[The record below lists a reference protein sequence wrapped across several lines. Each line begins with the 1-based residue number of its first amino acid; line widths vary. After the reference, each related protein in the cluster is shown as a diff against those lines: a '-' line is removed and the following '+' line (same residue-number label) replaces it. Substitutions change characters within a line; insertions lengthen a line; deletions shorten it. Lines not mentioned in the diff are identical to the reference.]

1 MSLIKEKGCYNSDK
15 STINKMNVKNILLAF
30 LVQFIFDLSL
40 FAADPIL
47 LNCIETPG
55 IYDLETKP
63 KSFNSSN
70 NLRRK
75 PGSPNN
81 AAGELINVVGR
92 VTDVNC
98 LPIQNAVVSIWHAD
112 SLGMSYYDEN
122 VELDPNF
129 AGSGRFV
136 VNNLGY
142 YNFITIVPGKIGDR
156 APYINF
162 LVQHPDFPEFTTQ
175 MFFADHNCDN
185 CDDLLLGNLIESG
198 LASLLIAPFTYNNQ
212 AMKTY
217 TFNITLGG
225 HNKFS
230 DKR

>member
-1 MSLIKEKGCYNSDK
+1 
-15 STINKMNVKNILLAF
+15 MNVKNILLAF
-30 LVQFIFDLSL
+30 LIQSILDLSL

-55 IYDLETKP
+55 IYDLEARP

-75 PGSPNN
+75 PGSPSS
-81 AAGELINVVGR
+81 AGGELINVVGR
-92 VTDVNC
+92 VTDINC
-98 LPIQNAVVSIWHAD
+98 LPIQNAVVSMWHAN
-112 SLGMSYYDEN
+112 SRGVSHYDEN
-122 VELDPNF
+122 VEDDPNF

-156 APYINF
+156 APHINF

-175 MFFADHNCDN
+175 MFFFDHNCSN
-185 CDDLLLGNLIESG
+185 CADSVLESFIDSG
-198 LASLLIAPFTYNNQ
+198 LASLLIAPFTYNDR
-212 AMKTY
+212 AVKTY

-225 HNKFS
+225 YNKFS